1 MIMSS
6 EASIDRAKAIPAP
19 SQAVVNGISAKQR
32 AKRSELEQARLDQLK
47 MEERRDRFERLAVK
61 RVRRALAAIRGVE
74 RLGDI
79 NSYSYTES
87 ESKKIVDAILDA
99 SQAVVIAFGD
109 DSPKDAGFTL

>member
-1 MIMSS
+1 MSS
-6 EASIDRAKAIPAP
+6 APSTNRAKADPTP
-19 SQAVVNGISAKQR
+19 RQAEIKKISAKQR

-74 RLGDI
+74 RLGDR
-79 NSYSYTES
+79 NSYSCTES

-109 DSPKDAGFTL
+109 DSPKDAGFTF